1 MGPTENKFYI
11 VVFSGAILLEIVYGW
26 FWGFSDQ
33 KRVKR
38 PKIRPKMPWFGMV
51 WFNLASL

>member
-33 KRVKR
+33 KRVK
-38 PKIRPKMPWFGMV
+38 K
-51 WFNLASL
+51 A